1 MTTYKAVN
9 IIPLK
14 YMLIRQ
20 VQFLQVQ
27 WNQHFLIA
35 DMFILIKPTLLFI
48 DILVNISSLLILY
61 IKPWYQEKPCIRE
74 KGTQI
79 IIHYP
84 RYLHSLRNF
93 EIVIMVESAVDPIY
107 CTDKWPKYKDGVNKR
122 NFSACWNFY
131 NRSVYLLL

>member
-1 MTTYKAVN
+1 MYLFQRIRLYLDFAVMTTYKAVN

-48 DILVNISSLLILY
+48 DILVNIFSLLILY
-61 IKPWYQEKPCIRE
+61 IKP
-74 KGTQI
+74 
-79 IIHYP
+79 
-84 RYLHSLRNF
+84 
-93 EIVIMVESAVDPIY
+93 
-107 CTDKWPKYKDGVNKR
+107 
-122 NFSACWNFY
+122 
-131 NRSVYLLL
+131 

>member
-1 MTTYKAVN
+1 MDNLDRGMYLFQRIRLYLDFAVMTTYKAVN

-61 IKPWYQEKPCIRE
+61 IKP
-74 KGTQI
+74 
-79 IIHYP
+79 
-84 RYLHSLRNF
+84 
-93 EIVIMVESAVDPIY
+93 
-107 CTDKWPKYKDGVNKR
+107 
-122 NFSACWNFY
+122 
-131 NRSVYLLL
+131 

>member
-1 MTTYKAVN
+1 MYLFQRIRLYLDFAVMTTYKAVN

-61 IKPWYQEKPCIRE
+61 IKP
-74 KGTQI
+74 
-79 IIHYP
+79 
-84 RYLHSLRNF
+84 
-93 EIVIMVESAVDPIY
+93 
-107 CTDKWPKYKDGVNKR
+107 
-122 NFSACWNFY
+122 
-131 NRSVYLLL
+131 

>member
-1 MTTYKAVN
+1 MYLFQIIRMYLDFAVMTTYKAVN

-61 IKPWYQEKPCIRE
+61 IKP
-74 KGTQI
+74 
-79 IIHYP
+79 
-84 RYLHSLRNF
+84 
-93 EIVIMVESAVDPIY
+93 
-107 CTDKWPKYKDGVNKR
+107 
-122 NFSACWNFY
+122 
-131 NRSVYLLL
+131 

>member
-1 MTTYKAVN
+1 MYLFQRIRLYLYFAVMTTYKAVN

-61 IKPWYQEKPCIRE
+61 IKP
-74 KGTQI
+74 
-79 IIHYP
+79 
-84 RYLHSLRNF
+84 
-93 EIVIMVESAVDPIY
+93 
-107 CTDKWPKYKDGVNKR
+107 
-122 NFSACWNFY
+122 
-131 NRSVYLLL
+131 

>member
-1 MTTYKAVN
+1 MYLFQRIRLYLDFAVMTAYKAVN

-14 YMLIRQ
+14 YVLIRQ

-61 IKPWYQEKPCIRE
+61 I
-74 KGTQI
+74 
-79 IIHYP
+79 
-84 RYLHSLRNF
+84 
-93 EIVIMVESAVDPIY
+93 
-107 CTDKWPKYKDGVNKR
+107 
-122 NFSACWNFY
+122 
-131 NRSVYLLL
+131 

>member
-1 MTTYKAVN
+1 MYLFKRIRLYIDFAVMTTYKAVN

-61 IKPWYQEKPCIRE
+61 IKP
-74 KGTQI
+74 
-79 IIHYP
+79 
-84 RYLHSLRNF
+84 
-93 EIVIMVESAVDPIY
+93 
-107 CTDKWPKYKDGVNKR
+107 
-122 NFSACWNFY
+122 
-131 NRSVYLLL
+131 